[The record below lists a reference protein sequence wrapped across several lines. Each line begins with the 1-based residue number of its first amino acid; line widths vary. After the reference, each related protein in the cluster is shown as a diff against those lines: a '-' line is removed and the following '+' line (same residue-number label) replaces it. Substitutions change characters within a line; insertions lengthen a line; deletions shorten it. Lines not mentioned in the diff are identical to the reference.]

1 MYCATEDVWFN
12 CNNKGVFTLKTAK
25 KNLRASQNH
34 SFQRNHNVTEPFHHP
49 AHGTVGH
56 KIYTVLL

>member
-1 MYCATEDVWFN
+1 MYDLTVVRFLF
-12 CNNKGVFTLKTAK
+12 GVFALKTAK

-49 AHGTVGH
+49 AYGTVEH
-56 KIYTVLL
+56 KNIHCTTLN